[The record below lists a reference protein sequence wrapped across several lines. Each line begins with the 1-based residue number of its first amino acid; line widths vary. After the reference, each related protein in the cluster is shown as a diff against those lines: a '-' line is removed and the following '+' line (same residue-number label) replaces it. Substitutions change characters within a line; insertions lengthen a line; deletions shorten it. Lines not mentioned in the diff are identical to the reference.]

1 MTSPVRRL
9 AVPVGLLVG
18 WSVIVSYDKGG
29 KVHFSGDNQNLGVPR
44 HPICRF
50 TADLAL
56 YDTFGCPPTAL
67 IAIYIWSEP
76 HI

>member
-9 AVPVGLLVG
+9 AAPVGLLVG

-29 KVHFSGDNQNLGVPR
+29 KVHFSGDNQILGVPR

-50 TADLAL
+50 TADFAL
-56 YDTFGCPPTAL
+56 YDTFWLSPLNKVILTCVPEM
-67 IAIYIWSEP
+67 S
-76 HI
+76 